1 MIRPIPKDL
10 YLGMHINESHVL
22 GLTLVLLCKGGSAQP
37 EDVLPPR
44 RCAPKPNPNPKP
56 KPKPKPKPNPNPNPN
71 AAASGHRLA
80 ASWRG

>member
-22 GLTLVLLCKGGSAQP
+22 GLTLVLLCKGGSTQP
-37 EDVLPPR
+37 EDVLQPR

-56 KPKPKPKPNPNPNPN
+56 KPNPNPNPNPN
-71 AAASGHRLA
+71 LTLTLTLILTITLSL
-80 ASWRG
+80 ST